1 MLDGVNKELI
11 STAESVRA
19 ILADTKVLTQRLKDG
34 QGTIGALLSDR
45 EMYDDIREMMKDLK
59 RHPWKFIWKE

>member
-1 MLDGVNKELI
+1 MLAALDKEVNATLGVIQGVLSDAKSI
-11 STAESVRA
+11 SET
-19 ILADTKVLTQRLKDG
+19 LKSG
-34 QGTIGALLSDR
+34 QGTIGALLTDR